1 MLCFGKGNGIYFDKS
16 TSQCIK
22 NLLSLDY
29 GSVDIVNLFSSSD
42 MHMNGSKETIDCVA
56 LFFIV
61 LGEVLFFGTLTYINR
76 LTAIS
81 KISVTSIAGVYMF
94 INIVFSALLKGAF
107 KDNILTFSILHIIFI
122 CLAAVAILLLSGVLK
137 SINKDKKNI
146 IQQKS
151 VIDECER
158 IANILSHS
166 SKFENHSHILN
177 QIYDEIK
184 YNDHVSDYKSG
195 EILTALNEIYNCT
208 DNDNIDTLCRKAHAL
223 VQERNIT
230 VKQLKRGGF

>member
-1 MLCFGKGNGIYFDKS
+1 M
-16 TSQCIK
+16 
-22 NLLSLDY
+22 
-29 GSVDIVNLFSSSD
+29 
-42 MHMNGSKETIDCVA
+42 
-56 LFFIV
+56 
-61 LGEVLFFGTLTYINR
+61 
-76 LTAIS
+76 
-81 KISVTSIAGVYMF
+81 
-94 INIVFSALLKGAF
+94 
-107 KDNILTFSILHIIFI
+107 
-122 CLAAVAILLLSGVLK
+122 LK
-137 SINKDKKNI
+137 SINKDEKNI

-208 DNDNIDTLCRKAHAL
+208 DNDNIDTLCRKAHAF

>member
-1 MLCFGKGNGIYFDKS
+1 MKNKKTTLIVGGISILITLLIFLLGIKSGKEN
-16 TSQCIK
+16 
-22 NLLSLDY
+22 
-29 GSVDIVNLFSSSD
+29 
-42 MHMNGSKETIDCVA
+42 IDFVA

-81 KISVTSIAGVYMF
+81 KISVTSIAGVYLF

-122 CLAAVAILLLSGVLK
+122 CLAAVAILLLSGVLN
-137 SINKDKKNI
+137 SINKDEKNI

-184 YNDHVSDYKSG
+184 YNDHISDYKSG

-208 DNDNIDTLCRKAHAL
+208 DNDNIDTLCRKAYAL

>member
-1 MLCFGKGNGIYFDKS
+1 MRKQALKGGGLVKNKTTTLIVGGISILITTLIFMLG
-16 TSQCIK
+16 IK
-22 NLLSLDY
+22 N
-29 GSVDIVNLFSSSD
+29 G
-42 MHMNGSKETIDCVA
+42 KETIDFAA

-61 LGEVLFFGTLTYINR
+61 LGEVLFFGTLLYVNR
-76 LTAIS
+76 LTDIS
-81 KISVTSIAGVYMF
+81 KMSVTSIAGVYMF
-94 INIVFSALLKGAF
+94 INIVFSVLFKGAF
-107 KDNILTFSILHIIFI
+107 KNNIYTFSILHIIFI
-122 CLAAVAILLLSGVLK
+122 CLAAAAILLLSGVLK
-137 SINKDKKNI
+137 GINNDEKAI

-166 SKFENHSHILN
+166 SKFENHSNILN

-184 YNDHVSDYKSG
+184 YNDHISDYKSG

-208 DNDNIDTLCRKAHAL
+208 DSENVDTLCRKAYAL